1 MRAGSTEETRARG
14 IVRASALPAVALTA
28 APPLT
33 PIRPPTAQSQPVATQ
48 QEAAAPQSAA
58 WPRRLAP
65 LRSRVVRMLAFDAAV
80 LGALLSFVTEL
91 VVLGAGQ
98 AAIEGGRAML
108 LSALLLTTCWLFV
121 LSADVRRLLTLVRRW
136 R

>member
-1 MRAGSTEETRARG
+1 MRAATIEQTRATTG
-14 IVRASALPAVALTA
+14 IVRASALPALALTEA
-28 APPLT
+28 QTVAPVTAPIARPQRAVT
-33 PIRPPTAQSQPVATQ
+33 PP
-48 QEAAAPQSAA
+48 APAG
-58 WPRRLAP
+58 WLRRLAP
-65 LRSRVVRMLAFDAAV
+65 LRSRVVRVLAFDAAV

-91 VVLGAGQ
+91 LALGAGQ

-121 LSADVRRLLTLVRRW
+121 LSADVRRLFTLVRRW